1 MQRVHECMS
10 TSQHLLT
17 SRELRSRNL
26 TVPAPLVWLWSF
38 PAMKAA
44 LRPLLSTP
52 QEVWGSGLGQ
62 RLLFT
67 KREAFLR
74 EEREEGFFRGWVQ
87 SQGV

>member
-1 MQRVHECMS
+1 MTVNFAASLNLKRVKEQEPDC
-10 TSQHLLT
+10 
-17 SRELRSRNL
+17 
-26 TVPAPLVWLWSF
+26 PAPLVWLWSF